1 MFKRVCYCKM
11 YVKVTARYKCV
22 GIFNVLVT
30 VRYKCVGKC
39 RMEVFGNC

>member
-1 MFKRVCYCKM
+1 MFKRVSYCKV
-11 YVKVTARYKCV
+11 YVKVTARCKCV
-22 GIFNVLVT
+22 AIFNVLVT